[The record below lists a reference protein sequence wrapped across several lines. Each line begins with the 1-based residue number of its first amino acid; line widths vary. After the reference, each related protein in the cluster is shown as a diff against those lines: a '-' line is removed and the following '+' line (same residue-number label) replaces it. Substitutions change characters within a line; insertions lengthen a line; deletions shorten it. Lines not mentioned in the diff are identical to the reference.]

1 MGYSLS
7 KLSKKCEACPQVNS
21 CGHKRM
27 EMYALAELPPKACA
41 DAVQNASASASMPIL
56 RERIES
62 PLSPFVY
69 KDELEKALNDAL
81 FGDRF
86 LMYGA

>member
-41 DAVQNASASASMPIL
+41 DAVQNASSSASMPIL

>member
-21 CGHKRM
+21 CDHKRM
-27 EMYALAELPPKACA
+27 EMYALEELPPKACA
-41 DAVQNASASASMPIL
+41 YAVQNASASASMPIL

-62 PLSPFVY
+62 PLSPFSY

>member
-21 CGHKRM
+21 CDHKRM

-41 DAVQNASASASMPIL
+41 DAAQNASASSSMPIL

-69 KDELEKALNDAL
+69 KDELEKALNDAI
-81 FGDRF
+81 FRDRF